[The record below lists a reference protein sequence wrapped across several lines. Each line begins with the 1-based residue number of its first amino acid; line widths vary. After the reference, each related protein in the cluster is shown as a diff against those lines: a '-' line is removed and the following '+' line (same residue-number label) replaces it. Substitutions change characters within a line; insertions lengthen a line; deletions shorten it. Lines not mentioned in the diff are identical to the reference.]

1 MCPEP
6 GQSSEAAPEP
16 REGPLPGP
24 FRKVSILVPVYNER
38 FFAEQLLQ
46 EVLSAPL
53 PGGLEREVIVVDDAS
68 TDGTREVLEAF
79 AAAHPGTITLL
90 RQERNRGKGAAL
102 RRAVEE
108 SSGEII
114 LTQDA
119 DLEYDPGDYGRLLAP
134 ILSGEADAVY
144 GSRFQTGGY
153 RRVLYFWHTVGNRLL
168 TTLSNMFTG
177 LNLTDMETGYKA
189 VRALIL
195 KSIPLRS
202 DRFGIEPEITAKLAR
217 RDCRIFEVPISY
229 RGRSYDEGKK
239 ITWRD
244 GLRAVLTILK
254 YRLIDDA
261 YDERYGHAML
271 LGLSSTHRFNRWI
284 ADTIR
289 PWVGSEVLEL
299 GSGLGNITLKLLPR
313 DRYVV
318 SDTDPLHL
326 DYLRNRFGDYERV
339 EIRKVDLELGEDFD
353 ALEGRFDTA
362 VCLNVLEHVR
372 DDETALRNIHR
383 ALAPGGRAL
392 VLVPAHRWL
401 HGTLDEALD
410 HHRRYSREEL
420 RERFQ
425 QAGLRIDRLFS
436 FNRVGTLPWF
446 LNARIL
452 RRRRLGRFQ
461 LKVFDSL
468 VWFWRFLSPLL
479 PLPGLS
485 LVVVASR
492 PGEGAD

>member
-1 MCPEP
+1 MRPETP
-6 GQSSEAAPEP
+6 QKSK
-16 REGPLPGP
+16 GPSPGP
-24 FRKVSILVPVYNER
+24 FRRVSILIPVYNER
-38 FFAEQLLQ
+38 FFAEQLLE
-46 EVLSAPL
+46 EVMRAPL
-53 PGGLEREVIVVDDAS
+53 PGGLERELIIVDDAS
-68 TDGTREVLEAF
+68 TDGTADLLESF
-79 AAAHPGTITLL
+79 AAAHPDTITLL
-90 RQERNRGKGAAL
+90 RQETNRGKGAAL
-102 RRAVEE
+102 RRAIEE
-108 SSGEII
+108 ASGEII

-119 DLEYDPGDYGRLLAP
+119 DLEYDPRDYVRLLQP

-244 GLRAVLTILK
+244 GLRAVYTILK

-261 YDERYGHAML
+261 YDERYGHDML

-284 ADTIR
+284 ADAIR
-289 PWVGSEVLEL
+289 PWVGRHVLEL

-313 DRYVV
+313 DRYTA

-326 DYLRNRFGDYERV
+326 DYLRNRFGDYQRV
-339 EIRKVDLELGEDFD
+339 DIRDLDLEVPGDFD
-353 ALEGRFDTA
+353 DLEGRYDTA
-362 VCLNVLEHVR
+362 VCLNVLEHVEQ
-372 DDETALRNIHR
+372 DGLALENIYR
-383 ALAPGGRAL
+383 TLAPGGRVL
-392 VLVPAHRWL
+392 VLVPAHPWL
-401 HGTLDEALD
+401 YGTLDRVLD
-410 HHRRYSREEL
+410 HHRRYSRREL
-420 RERFQ
+420 RTRFEA
-425 QAGLRIDRLFS
+425 AGFEVDRVFS
-436 FNRVGTLPWF
+436 FNRVGSIPWF
-446 LNARIL
+446 VNARVL
-452 RRRRLGRFQ
+452 RRRRLGRIQ
-461 LKVFDSL
+461 LKVFDTL
-468 VWFWRFLSPLL
+468 VWFWRLLDPIL

-485 LVVVASR
+485 LVVVAHR
-492 PGEGAD
+492 PSGAAG